1 MQTVCCRPTQEALA
15 EAARLIGSGGLV
27 GFPTE
32 TVYGLGADGLC
43 DAAVRDIYA
52 AKGRPAD
59 NPLILHVADW
69 ASATRLVADPPEA
82 ARLLAA
88 AFWPGPL
95 TLVLPAAPCVP
106 EVVRAGLPTVGVRCP
121 AHPVAQA
128 LIQAAG
134 VPIAAPS
141 ANRSGRPGP
150 TCAQD
155 VLADMD
161 GRISLILDGGPCSVG
176 VESTVL
182 DLTSSPP
189 CVLRPGGV
197 TVDMLLAV
205 LPEVAVHPSALS
217 PAVPGQAKS
226 PGMLHRHYAPRAR
239 VVVFDAGQA
248 AACKAAVQQARQA
261 GERPFV
267 LASRE
272 TLAAWG
278 EEPNVRCWGDRDRPQ
293 DLAAALFTSLRRLD
307 DAGAT
312 LILCEG
318 VAPEGLGLAV
328 MNRLLRAAD
337 FCRLE

>member
-1 MQTVCCRPTQEALA
+1 MQTVCRRPTREALE
-15 EAARLIGSGGLV
+15 EAARLIGMGGLV

-32 TVYGLGADGLC
+32 TVYGLGADGL
-43 DAAVRDIYA
+43 DGAAVRAIYT

-69 ASATRLVADPPEA
+69 AAAARLIVDPPEA

-106 EVVRAGLPTVGVRCP
+106 DAVRAGLPTVAVRCP

-141 ANRSGRPGP
+141 ANRSGRPSP
-150 TCAQD
+150 TCAGD

-161 GRISLILDGGPCSVG
+161 GRIPLVLDGGPCSVG

-205 LPEVAVHPSALS
+205 LPEVTVHPSALS
-217 PAVPGQAKS
+217 PAVPSQAKS

-239 VVVFDAGQA
+239 VVVFDASQVAAGQA
-248 AACKAAVQQARQA
+248 AMQRARQA
-261 GERPFV
+261 GETPFV

-278 EEPNVRCWGDRDRPQ
+278 EEPNARVWGGRDRPQ
-293 DLAAALFTSLRRLD
+293 DLAASLFTSLRRLD

-318 VAPEGLGLAV
+318 VPPEGLGLAV